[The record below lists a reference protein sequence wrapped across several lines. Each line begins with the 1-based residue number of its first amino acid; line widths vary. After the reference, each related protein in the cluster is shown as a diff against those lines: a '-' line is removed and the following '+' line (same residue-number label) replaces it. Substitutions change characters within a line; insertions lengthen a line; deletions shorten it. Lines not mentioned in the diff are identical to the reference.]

1 YIKESAIMNI
11 SKTEITSVI
20 TVLDQIYSILS
31 TDKISH
37 VEFSG
42 ILPKLANFCIQ
53 IHPLFNKNFYFI
65 ELFNYAYKLLSDSSH
80 AQNGVEDYESK
91 SELYKNMRY
100 KLLSNLERFEHSLI
114 KQMHFHL
121 YLQNCKA
128 EDLPINNENVE
139 SLEEFSMYEE
149 LLDSTSFLKEN
160 AQDFSVLI
168 YSGQQQQEVIHS
180 DFYFHIESVMNL
192 KNTLSANLN
201 QLDYYKRDRIYLEAK
216 LESLKKRQDIRLL
229 LAGSSYTMCG
239 LFENQMP
246 LPSRNIA
253 IDAQDLYY
261 SMISVRTALDY
272 NPNITHCIL
281 SFAYYFWGYDLS
293 LSTSLY
299 QYKRVTEVNYP
310 VFKDKHNFSG
320 VLEDRTQ
327 TFLTSITPLKK
338 HLFSFEKLLEQQIE
352 KLKESFEDAHYFP
365 YPRVGSAVLKNDEQT
380 NHQLAQKRA
389 ASHNKFFK
397 YQSTVEENKKLF
409 ADFLEE
415 MNSKGVQI
423 ILFVPPVTEYYR
435 NYINPD
441 LISNFYECMEPLK
454 SKFQFTLIDLFNSDQ
469 FESGDFYDYDHLND
483 RGAKKLGKILGKE
496 LDI

>member
-1 YIKESAIMNI
+1 MEIEKIETSLVINTLEKFYSLLSNDHI
-11 SKTEITSVI
+11 SVSQFFDT
-20 TVLDQIYSILS
+20 
-31 TDKISH
+31 
-37 VEFSG
+37 
-42 ILPKLANFCIQ
+42 LPKVANFCIN
-53 IHPLFNKNFYFI
+53 IHPMYNNNSDFLILFNHVYQLMSNLHQKDTI
-65 ELFNYAYKLLSDSSH
+65 NYLNQDNILKFKRYELLSFLEQFEVSII
-80 AQNGVEDYESK
+80 K
-91 SELYKNMRY
+91 ELQF
-100 KLLSNLERFEHSLI
+100 NLFLNIH
-114 KQMHFHL
+114 
-121 YLQNCKA
+121 
-128 EDLPINNENVE
+128 NVE
-139 SLEEFSMYEE
+139 MRSIKMEHVKSVT
-149 LLDSTSFLKEN
+149 DLKN
-160 AQDFSVLI
+160 ADFSFKKNKRDALVYI
-168 YSGQQQQEVIHS
+168 YSGEVQQQEEGNF
-180 DFYFHIESVMNL
+180 DFYIAKESIL
-192 KNTLSANLN
+192 ESKNSLISKLN
-201 QLDYYKRDRIYLEAK
+201 QFDYYKRDRFYLEAK
-216 LESLKKRQDIRLL
+216 LDSLKKRQDIRLL

-239 LFENQMP
+239 LFEKQMP
-246 LPSRNIA
+246 LPARNVA
-253 IDAQDLYY
+253 VDAQDLYY
-261 SMISVRTALDY
+261 SIKSIRTALDY

-327 TFLTSITPLKK
+327 TFLTSITPLRK
-338 HLFSFEKLLEQQIE
+338 HLFLFDKLAEQQI
-352 KLKESFEDAHYFP
+352 KKIKESFVDAHYFP